1 MLYTSITSRGVIKY
15 PLAAAV
21 VAVAAAA
28 AAATVVEAKQSRGS
42 SNSRPNWGSQ
52 QDERKTK
59 KFPSCVQMQ
68 CVAKQLQ
75 IIQEKLPVFLQI
87 NVTTSHSLSSVKQER
102 C

>member
-1 MLYTSITSRGVIKY
+1 MKY
-15 PLAAAV
+15 PLAAAA
-21 VAVAAAA
+21 AVLGAPAAATAAAA
-28 AAATVVEAKQSRGS
+28 AAAMAAKQSRGS

-59 KFPSCVQMQ
+59 KSPSCVQMQ
-68 CVAKQLQ
+68 CVAEQLQ
-75 IIQEKLPVFLQI
+75 TIQEKLPAFLQI